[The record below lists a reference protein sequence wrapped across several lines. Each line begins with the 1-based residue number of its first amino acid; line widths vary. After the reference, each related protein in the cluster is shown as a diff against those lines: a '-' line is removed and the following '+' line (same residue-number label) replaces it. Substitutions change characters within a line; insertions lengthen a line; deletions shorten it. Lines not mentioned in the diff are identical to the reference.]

1 MLFGVVEVVGDSRM
15 LISNSVVIC
24 YCLSIFLSF
33 PRFANKQDLPH
44 AMTVDEVTDKLELRD
59 LQRRAW
65 HVEPCCAMSGD
76 GLYEGLEWLSAA
88 KKGDWTHGHD
98 IEPE

>member
-1 MLFGVVEVVGDSRM
+1 M
-15 LISNSVVIC
+15 LILNSIVIS
-24 YCLSIFLSF
+24 YRL
-33 PRFANKQDLPH
+33 ANKQDLPH

-76 GLYEGLEWLSAA
+76 GLYEGLDWLSGALRA
-88 KKGDWTHGHD
+88 QK
-98 IEPE
+98 